1 MRLRQSLCT
10 VLSATTVPIGE
21 DVTGQLESG
30 CLVLKGRCLPCK
42 TRLEH
47 NTDGSQ
53 TFSSK
58 IDIHVGSVNVEGNV
72 SLDHREATEHYD
84 KGVGPDAKA
93 FLICA
98 SDVREYWLI
107 LITAATSS
115 AYKRLGLMSIDKSS
129 PEGQETL
136 GLFGSAAE
144 EIEVTII

>member
-1 MRLRQSLCT
+1 M
-10 VLSATTVPIGE
+10 
-21 DVTGQLESG
+21 
-30 CLVLKGRCLPCK
+30 
-42 TRLEH
+42 EH
-47 NTDGSQ
+47 NIDGSQ

-58 IDIHVGSVNVEGNV
+58 IDIHVGSVNFEGNV

-93 FLICA
+93 FLIYA

-115 AYKRLGLMSIDKSS
+115 AYKRLGLMSIEKSS
-129 PEGQETL
+129 PEGEETL